1 MRAGQ
6 SSVEPLLAVTA
17 VVLGVVL
24 VLHWRFDELYAVV
37 MDVARQLD
45 REEWFH
51 RVVAY
56 LESFA

>member
-6 SSVEPLLAVTA
+6 SSVEPLLAATA
-17 VVLGVVL
+17 VVLGIVL

-37 MDVARQLD
+37 MDVAKQLE

-51 RVVAY
+51 QMIIQ
-56 LESFA
+56 LESLA